1 MYVFPPVSRKIEI
14 ICKSLKEYGHGADAL
29 ISMQLKSELL
39 YWDKLADRWCK
50 LNTEGSW
57 FRDRQ
62 RIIRDMHGRWVS
74 GFSIS
79 NCSNDLAELWGL
91 LYDINLAWNTKFNI

>member
-1 MYVFPPVSRKIEI
+1 MNVFPPVSRKIEI
-14 ICKSLKEYGHGADAL
+14 ICKSLKEYGH
-29 ISMQLKSELL
+29 ELL

-62 RIIRDMHGRWVS
+62 GIIRDMHGRWVS

-79 NCSNDLAELWGL
+79 NCSIDLAELWGL
-91 LYDINLAWNTKFNI
+91 LDDIHLAWNTKFNI